1 MQTEFDI
8 RERRNKAFVAKYAEK
23 NICVEVIGALDAYS
37 GTVII
42 KRPWENSHFK
52 LDKNGEISF
61 AGMGYKY
68 DEKEV
73 EHLIY
78 FLRDGLK
85 CAREVRDM
93 RRDW

>member
-1 MQTEFDI
+1 MQTAYDI
-8 RERRNKAFVAKYAEK
+8 RERRNKDFVEKYEAK
-23 NICVEVIGALDAYS
+23 NISVEVIGALDAYS
-37 GTVII
+37 GTVVI

-52 LDKNGEISF
+52 LDKNGEISYS
-61 AGMGYKY
+61 GMGYRY

-73 EHLIY
+73 EQLIY
-78 FLRDGLK
+78 FLRDGLR